1 MRTDLAGKIRNTRL
15 SPHKPLQ
22 PLFET
27 VVNSFDAIFEAAPT
41 RAWPSVPRVVIT
53 AVRDA
58 HLGDLIYGDIDSFI
72 VEDKASA
79 SPTRTCTHSLLPNHP
94 TRPKKAARAMAVFPG
109 SRHFIMPKLRATILI
124 TA

>member
-1 MRTDLAGKIRNTRL
+1 MNQDTMTLPPPESASLMMRTDLAGKIRNTRL

-58 HLGDLIYGDIDSFI
+58 PWGSNLRRYRQFYCRGYPVSTRVNQAANDDEECAKP
-72 VEDKASA
+72 VEIE
-79 SPTRTCTHSLLPNHP
+79 THPQGQLF
-94 TRPKKAARAMAVFPG
+94 T
-109 SRHFIMPKLRATILI
+109 
-124 TA
+124 